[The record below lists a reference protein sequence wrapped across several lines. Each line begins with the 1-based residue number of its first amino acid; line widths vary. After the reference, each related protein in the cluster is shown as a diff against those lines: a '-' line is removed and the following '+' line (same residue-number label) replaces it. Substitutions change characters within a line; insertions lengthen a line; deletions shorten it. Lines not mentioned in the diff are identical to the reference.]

1 MARKRNPR
9 VDKQVR
15 AAIADLIETE
25 ISDPRL
31 SFVTITDV
39 DVTPDHE
46 VATVHYSSLEPELV
60 RRDPRRT
67 GGDRVPQPE
76 EVAEG
81 LRAASPRLRSLL
93 GRRVGLR
100 VTPELRFVVDP
111 VTSRVSR
118 IDELLRNIDT
128 NVEVPPGTGGID
140 LDDVEAGDDR

>member
-31 SFVTITDV
+31 VFVTITDV

-76 EVAEG
+76 AVAEG
-81 LRAASPRLRSLL
+81 LRAAAPRLRSLL

-111 VTSRVSR
+111 VTSRASR